1 MAWALPSEH
10 LFAYNSR
17 VSIGVRE
24 RYGEGLEVLIDGP
37 EVRLCAAMG
46 VLNAATAEVVE
57 AIAGALED
65 PSGWQGDGIVS
76 PEHWVALRCGVTS
89 ARARRLVGMARA
101 LAQLPAATA
110 AFAEGALSEDQ
121 ANLVCAHVDAAHDDE
136 VTGLARRCTVN
147 QLRRILPSVVPPE
160 PAPDPTPD
168 REPLAGEEGDA
179 GDGPGDTPGRRE
191 MAFGN
196 GEDGRWW
203 ARILLPPDEGA
214 LVQTALEAA
223 RDALFRARRPDDDT
237 DDLPNT
243 VGWSDAVV
251 HMAEAALSNIE
262 GTGRLPADRYQVILH
277 VDADDPGRARLH
289 LGSLLA
295 RSLQDYLSCDATGR
309 VVLERHG
316 TPMHVFARQRTVD
329 DRLRKLIEQRDR
341 GCRVPGCGARRG
353 MHVHHLVHWEDGGR
367 TVCENLCCLCP
378 AHHRLHHLGRLGIE
392 GDPTSPDGLRF
403 TDHLGRPI
411 RGPSPVPPGAP
422 PALAAAAM
430 GLPAP
435 RWNPPLGEALGGR
448 WISWS

>member
-1 MAWALPSEH
+1 M
-10 LFAYNSR
+10 FVYNGR
-17 VSIGVRE
+17 VGIGVRE
-24 RYGEGLEVLIDGP
+24 REEGALEVLIDGP

-46 VLNAATAEVVE
+46 VLNAATAEVVA
-57 AIAGALED
+57 AIAEALDD
-65 PSGWQGDGIVS
+65 PAGWQGAGIVS
-76 PEHWVALRCGVTS
+76 PEHWVTLRCGITS

-101 LAQLPAATA
+101 LVQLPAATA

-136 VTGLARRCTVN
+136 VTELARRCTIN
-147 QLRRILPSVVPPE
+147 QLRRILPSVVPPPPE
-160 PAPDPTPD
+160 PDPTPD

-179 GDGPGDTPGRRE
+179 GAGLGDTPGRRE

-223 RDALFRARRPDDDT
+223 RDALFRARRPDDDS
-237 DDLPNT
+237 DEAHNT
-243 VGWSDAVV
+243 IGWSDAVL

-262 GTGRLPADRYQVILH
+262 GTGRLPADRYQVIVH
-277 VDADDPGRARLH
+277 VNADDPERAQLH
-289 LGSLLA
+289 LGSLLP

-309 VVLERHG
+309 VVLESHG
-316 TPMHVFARQRTVD
+316 TPMHVFARRRTVD
-329 DRLRKLIEQRDR
+329 DRHRTLIERRDG
-341 GCRVPGCGARRG
+341 GCRVPGCGAKRG
-353 MHVHHLVHWEDGGR
+353 LHVHHLKHWEDGGL
-367 TVCENLCCLCP
+367 TECANLCCLCP
-378 AHHRLHHLGRLGIE
+378 AHHRLHHLGKLGIE

-411 RGPSPVPPGAP
+411 RGPSPLPPGAP
-422 PALAAAAM
+422 PAEAAAAL

-435 RWNPPLGEALGGR
+435 RWQPPLAEALDGK
-448 WISWS
+448 WINWN